1 MFNFLSPWIPRM
13 RKPVAETVVQHVV
26 AAPVVPQTLIAKPV
40 TPGLLAKPD
49 KKD

>member
-13 RKPVAETVVQHVV
+13 RKPVTETIVQHAV
-26 AAPVVPQTLIAKPV
+26 AAPVIPQTLIAKSV
-40 TPGLLAKPD
+40 TPDLLSKPD